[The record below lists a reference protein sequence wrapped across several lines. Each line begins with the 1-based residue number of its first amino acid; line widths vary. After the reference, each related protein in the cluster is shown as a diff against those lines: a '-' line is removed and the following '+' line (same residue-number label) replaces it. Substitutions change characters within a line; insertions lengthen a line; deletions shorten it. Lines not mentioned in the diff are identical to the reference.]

1 MAKYT
6 VTIKSLIDNNFNF
19 GLDSY
24 PIFDENYRET
34 LNENILNYYYESEIG
49 FETAA
54 LFKRMLN
61 ARMQL
66 IMPKYNKMY
75 EVQDEFTLTGI
86 YNNVNLTETM
96 DRDTRDVIDRDE
108 SGTISETNNNTQ
120 SGTASQTGSSSA
132 NNKNLYQDT
141 PHGSISMETLGST
154 NVYATNFTL
163 DNNTQSSTVSD
174 TSSSTNNTTL
184 ANMSTSSRDQTNT
197 GTEDYVK
204 TIIGSNGKKYSV
216 EIYEKLYDNVL
227 NKFKNIDM
235 LIINELDDLFMG
247 IF

>member
-6 VTIKSLIDNNFNF
+6 ITITTLIDNNFNF
-19 GLDSY
+19 GLNSY
-24 PIFDENYRET
+24 PIFDENYRNT
-34 LNENILNYYYESEIG
+34 LNQNILNYYYEYEIG
-49 FETAA
+49 VETAA
-54 LFKRMLN
+54 LFKKLLN

-75 EVQDEFTLTGI
+75 QVQNEFTLNNI

-96 DRDTRDVIDRDE
+96 DKDTHDTIDRDDH
-108 SGTISETNNNTQ
+108 GTISETNNNTQ
-120 SGTASQTGSSSA
+120 SGSGTQTGSSSA

-163 DNNTQSSTVSD
+163 DNNTQSSSVTD

-184 ANMSTSSRDQTNT
+184 SNTSSASRDEART

-204 TIIGSNGKKYSV
+204 TLIGSNGKKYSV

-227 NKFKNIDM
+227 NKFENIDM
-235 LIINELDDLFMG
+235 LIINELQDLFMC
-247 IF
+247 IY

>member
-6 VTIKSLIDNNFNF
+6 ITIKTLIDNNFNF
-19 GLDSY
+19 GLTSY
-24 PIFDENYRET
+24 PIFDENYRNT
-34 LNENILNYYYESEIG
+34 LNQNILNYYYESEIG
-49 FETAA
+49 VETAA
-54 LFKRMLN
+54 LFKKLLN

-75 EVQDEFTLTGI
+75 NVQNMFPMDNI

-96 DRDTRDVIDRDE
+96 DKDTHDTIDRDDH
-108 SGTISETNNNTQ
+108 GTISETNNNTQ
-120 SGTASQTGSSSA
+120 SGSGTQTGSSSA

-141 PHGSISMETLGST
+141 PHGSISMETLGSG

-163 DNNTQSSTVSD
+163 DNNSQSSSVTD

-184 ANMSTSSRDQTNT
+184 SNTSSASRDEART

-204 TIIGSNGKKYSV
+204 TLIGSNGKKYSV

-227 NKFKNIDM
+227 NKFENIDM
-235 LIINELDDLFMG
+235 LIINELQDLFMG
-247 IF
+247 IY